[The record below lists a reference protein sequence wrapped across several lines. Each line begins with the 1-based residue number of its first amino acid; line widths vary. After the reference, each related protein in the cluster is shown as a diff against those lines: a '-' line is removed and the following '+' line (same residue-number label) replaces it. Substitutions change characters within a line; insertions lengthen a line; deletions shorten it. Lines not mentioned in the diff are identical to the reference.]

1 LSFPY
6 ERRIGRKLRENI
18 GMQLH
23 EASAAK
29 HNAAAL
35 PPIPLKFAGHS
46 YSRSFGLIILTGTL
60 LLAGCSKR
68 PQRVSIPPVPAPTV
82 AETPQAE
89 PAAPPREERKAAPAE
104 TTQIATAKVPTIP
117 VPQPPPALAPPSAYV
132 EFGTASW
139 YGEAFHNRSTANGE
153 LYDMNAL
160 TAAHRTLPFNTR
172 VRVTNVSNGQSVEV
186 RITDR
191 GPFVPGRV
199 IDLSYAAAKQLD
211 MWRQG
216 TARVK
221 IESVAS
227 PAGSSSS
234 GRWAVLIGAFTDSR
248 SAAQVKGKLER
259 RYRTANVRQYAGPT
273 KQWWVRI
280 RVLDDDKLRA
290 EEIARDNQTPEGG
303 IYLVRLD

>member
-1 LSFPY
+1 M
-6 ERRIGRKLRENI
+6 RIAREHRYSI
-18 GMQLH
+18 
-23 EASAAK
+23 AFKDYRK

-35 PPIPLKFAGHS
+35 PPITLKFAGYS
-46 YSRSFGLIILTGTL
+46 YSPSLALIALTGTL
-60 LLAGCSKR
+60 LLAGCGKR
-68 PQRVSIPPVPAPTV
+68 PQRVSIPPAPAPTV
-82 AETPQAE
+82 AETPQPE
-89 PAAPPREERKAAPAE
+89 PATPPQEERTQATAE
-104 TTQIATAKVPTIP
+104 TQIATAKVPTIP
-117 VPQPPPALAPPSAYV
+117 PPPPLHAPPSAYV

-139 YGEAFHNRSTANGE
+139 YGAAFHNRRTANGE
-153 LYDMNAL
+153 LYDMHSL

-172 VRVTNVSNGQSVEV
+172 VRVTNVGNGQSVEV

-199 IDLSYAAAKQLD
+199 IDLSYAAAKRLD

-221 IESVAS
+221 IESVTS
-227 PAGSSSS
+227 PPGGASS

-248 SAAQVKGKLER
+248 NAAQMKGKLER
-259 RYRTANVRQYAGPT
+259 RYRTASVLHYAGPT
-273 KQWWVRI
+273 KQWWVRV